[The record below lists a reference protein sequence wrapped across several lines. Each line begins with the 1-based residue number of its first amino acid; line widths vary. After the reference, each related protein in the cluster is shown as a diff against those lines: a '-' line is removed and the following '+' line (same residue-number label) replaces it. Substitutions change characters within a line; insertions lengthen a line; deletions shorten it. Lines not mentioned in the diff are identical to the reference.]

1 MPEVTIHSIIVGIN
15 CVTCVQQMPRL
26 SAKVLH
32 GLMPQEHSH
41 NVHGGGHFAHFLAA
55 ESPQN
60 FL

>member
-15 CVTCVQQMPRL
+15 CVTCVQMPRL

-41 NVHGGGHFAHFLAA
+41 NMHGGGHFAHFLAA
-55 ESPQN
+55 GSPKN
-60 FL
+60 LL